1 MSVRIETNL
10 QYVPAFQPRENMLGS
25 FIFRLLQYVSFRSEN
40 TPFSAMVHCPQHLNA
55 GMQHRTAAM
64 AARHGKIDGGKGD

>member
-1 MSVRIETNL
+1 MSIPVGEH
-10 QYVPAFQPRENMLGS
+10 
-25 FIFRLLQYVSFRSEN
+25 
-40 TPFSAMVHCPQHLNA
+40 PFSAMVHCPQHLNA